1 MGMWGQLIG
10 AGMDTAG
17 KIGQGKQDAATAETN
32 RRLSEAQA
40 NDALLRGTK
49 DETRYRRQIAM
60 IAGQQKA
67 EFGARNVTV
76 DGTALDILGDTA
88 QIGEEDA
95 LTIRN
100 NAAREAW
107 GYRNQA
113 NEASRWGANQ
123 QSNAYASGIG
133 SLLTSGAQAYGDFR
147 SGGGSLS
154 QSWKNATRDRSLD
167 PVKVSAKRI

>member
-1 MGMWGQLIG
+1 MGWTQLVG

-17 KIGQGKQDAATAETN
+17 KISQGKQDEATAETN

-49 DETRYRRQIAM
+49 EEARYRRQIALV
-60 IAGQQKA
+60 AGQQKA
-67 EFGARNVTV
+67 DFGARNVAV
-76 DGTALDILGDTA
+76 SGTALDLLADTA

-123 QSNAYASGIG
+123 LNNSRGAGVG
-133 SLLTSGAQAYGDFR
+133 TLLTAGSRAYQDYR
-147 SGGGSLS
+147 E
-154 QSWKNATRDRSLD
+154 DR
-167 PVKVSAKRI
+167 